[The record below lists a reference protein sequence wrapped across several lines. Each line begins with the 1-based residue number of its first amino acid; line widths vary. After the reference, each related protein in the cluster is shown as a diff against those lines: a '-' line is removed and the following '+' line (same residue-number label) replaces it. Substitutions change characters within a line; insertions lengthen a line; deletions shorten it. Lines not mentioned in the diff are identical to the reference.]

1 MLKGL
6 PSFRSLRKERGTSA
20 EMDQQE
26 VKTSLSCKTSGRESW
41 SILSPDCLSWQGKD
55 RYKGLGFWWPDFF
68 FLLTFDQMS
77 IAWVD
82 INKVRICEL
91 TRELIAQEQREK
103 LIIPNLLT
111 TMILAFV
118 ILTFATRLFAL
129 DSFI

>member
-6 PSFRSLRKERGTSA
+6 SSFRSLRKERGTSA

-55 RYKGLGFWWPDFF
+55 RYKGLGFGWPDFF